1 MKQNEAGEAAYLKA
15 LEVAR
20 EIIPNG
26 PFAVKMAKEAINKG
40 VDVDLQTALKFEE
53 ACYAQIIPTKDR
65 IEGLKAFNEKRTPR
79 YTGE

>member
-1 MKQNEAGEAAYLKA
+1 MKQNDAGDAAYLKA
-15 LEVAR
+15 LEIAR

-26 PFAVKMAKEAINKG
+26 PFAVKMAKEVINRG
-40 VDVDLQTALKFEE
+40 IEVDLQSALKFEE
-53 ACYAQIIPTKDR
+53 ACYAKIIPTKDR